1 MTTKG
6 FILGFGIG
14 LFVVCWTSF
23 AHEKELEL
31 RDKEEARL
39 HQTLDEFDQEIG
51 RLTEAVVSAEDAVQF
66 WIRWSE
72 SCADQDERDRK
83 YEDQFE
89 IMLAACSKSVEE
101 HGCL

>member
-14 LFVVCWTSF
+14 LFVVFWTGF

-31 RDKEEARL
+31 RDAHEMRMHKQILKRIL
-39 HQTLDEFDQEIG
+39 KIQTLRENLAEE
-51 RLTEAVVSAEDAVQF
+51 REATLS

-101 HGCL
+101 HGCF